1 MADGLNPVLDEEIA
15 TVNSILED
23 IGADKKPIIVAV
35 NKIDKSGHDS
45 IFVRGY
51 EKSTIGIS
59 ALTGK
64 NIDKLLK
71 AICDVLPSNRKQAEL
86 FIPYEDGNA

>member
-1 MADGLNPVLDEEIA
+1 MEAFKATLEEVREADLLIHVADGLNPVLDEEIA

-51 EKSTIGIS
+51 EKIE
-59 ALTGK
+59 
-64 NIDKLLK
+64 
-71 AICDVLPSNRKQAEL
+71 Q
-86 FIPYEDGNA
+86 